1 MKNLL
6 TTISLLLLT
15 SVIAPNAIADEYT
28 GTLKIGYVY
37 NDEEGNQG
45 VYQPTYNTYEGM
57 AVSLEGFNYR
67 YKNGTRLFGNLK
79 NVTLNNRHI
88 VFGAARTNKF
98 NLRLSHNKYRRSYS
112 FEEDRATRRLFSN
125 GSLWL
130 QAHQNIRIFGGYG
143 QINKSGQSFDLFE
156 AVGLKQLNEFDY
168 SQKFYNVGAKLS
180 RDGSYLQL
188 ELRGSNFDDEL
199 GKASQRNSKMIR
211 VTGSSP
217 LTNLKNFYVNAG
229 FQNYK
234 VEISNTSDTL
244 NSNTG
249 WGGIRYFSRGGMQ
262 LKYSFIW
269 DRSRRTGDL
278 VATDKI
284 ANRVQF
290 GKVWRS
296 RGGLSFGYSHLI
308 NDDVR
313 DEVKTNGYF
322 VSTWFKPGNR
332 VTLRGSYGSEIT
344 EVESGSTL
352 TGDKNLTRL
361 RGSIS
366 YKHKYGR
373 WRAKI
378 EDKSVENDDI
388 GSRADFMKVGTD
400 LTVSYEKYGEL
411 QAAYDYFEGDYQNT
425 AGSFVFSDHVFHGD
439 VLSKRHNNFQL
450 GFGGTYLRSKQNLD
464 LESFSVR
471 FTGNYDF
478 NGGYNLEV
486 TYSAHNFDDFNDPSP
501 VYNQYFTANIVKIV
515 LAKEL

>member
-6 TTISLLLLT
+6 TAISFLLLT
-15 SVIAPNAIADEYT
+15 ALMAPNALADEYT

-37 NDEEGNQG
+37 NDEKGNQG
-45 VYQPTYNTYEGM
+45 VYQPTYNTYEGL
-57 AVSLEGFNYR
+57 AVSLEGFKYI
-67 YKNGTRLFGNLK
+67 YKNGTRLFGNFR
-79 NVTLNNRHI
+79 NVTLNNRHL
-88 VFGAARTNKF
+88 VFGAANTNKF

-112 FEEDRATRRLFSN
+112 FDEDRASRRLYSN

-130 QAHQNIRIFGGYG
+130 QAHKNIRFFGGYG
-143 QINKSGQSFDLFE
+143 QIDKRGQSLDLFE
-156 AVGLKQLNEFDY
+156 PAGLRQLNEFDY
-168 SQKFYNVGAKLS
+168 SQKFYNVGLKLS
-180 RDGSYLQL
+180 SSAAYAQL
-188 ELRGSNFDDEL
+188 ELRGSNFDDQL
-199 GKASQRNSKMIR
+199 GKTSPRNSKMIR
-211 VTGSSP
+211 VSGSSP
-217 LTNLKNFYVNAG
+217 VTNLKNFYVNAG

-234 VEISNTSDTL
+234 VEISNTDDTL

-249 WGGIRYFSRGGMQ
+249 WGGIRYFSRSGYQ

-278 VATDKI
+278 TATDKI
-284 ANRVQF
+284 ANRLQL
-290 GKVWRS
+290 GKVWRGI
-296 RGGLSFGYSHLI
+296 GGLSFGYSHLI

-322 VSTWFKPGNR
+322 LSTWLKPGIR

-373 WRAKI
+373 WRARF
-378 EDKSVENDDI
+378 EDKSVENRDI
-388 GSRADFMKVGTD
+388 GSTADFMKAGTD

-411 QAAYDYFEGDYQNT
+411 QAAYDYIEGDYQNA

-439 VLSKRHNNFQL
+439 ALLKRHNNFQL
-450 GFGGTYLRSKQNLD
+450 GFGGTYLRSRQDLN

-471 FTGNYDF
+471 FSGNYDF
-478 NGGYNLEV
+478 NSGYNLEI
-486 TYSAHNFDDFNDPSP
+486 TYSAHNFDDFNDSSP
-501 VYNQYFTANIVKIV
+501 VYNQYYTANIVKIV

>member
-6 TTISLLLLT
+6 TAISLLLLT
-15 SVIAPNAIADEYT
+15 ALLTPSAFADEYA
-28 GTLKIGYVY
+28 GTLKIGYLY

-45 VYQPTYNTYEGM
+45 VYQPTYNTYEGL

-67 YKNGTRLFGNLK
+67 YKNGTRLFGNFK
-79 NVTLNNRHI
+79 NLTLNNRHL
-88 VFGAARTNKF
+88 VFGAASTNKF
-98 NLRLSHNKYRRSYS
+98 NLRFRHNKYRRSYS
-112 FEEDRATRRLFSN
+112 FDEDRASRRRYSN

-130 QAHQNIRIFGGYG
+130 QAHKNIRILGGYG
-143 QINKSGQSFDLFE
+143 QINKSGQSLDLFE
-156 AVGLKQLNEFDY
+156 PAGLKQLNEFDY
-168 SQKFYNVGAKLS
+168 SQKFYNVGVKLS
-180 RDGSYLQL
+180 RKAAYAQL

-199 GKASQRNSKMIR
+199 GKASPRNSKMIR

-217 LTNLKNFYVNAG
+217 LTNLSNFYINAG

-234 VEISNTSDTL
+234 VKISDTNDTL

-249 WGGIRYFSRGGMQ
+249 WGGIRYFSRSGFQ

-278 VATDKI
+278 TATDKI
-284 ANRVQF
+284 ANRLQL
-290 GKVWRS
+290 GKVWRGQ
-296 RGGLSFGYSHLI
+296 GGLSFGYSHLI

-322 VSTWFKPGNR
+322 VSTWLKPGIR

-366 YKHKYGR
+366 YKHEYGR
-373 WRAKI
+373 WRARF

-388 GSRADFMKVGTD
+388 GSRADFIKVGTD

-411 QAAYDYFEGDYQNT
+411 QAAYDYFEGDYQNA

-439 VLSKRHNNFQL
+439 VLSKRHINFQL
-450 GFGGTYLRSKQNLD
+450 GFGGTYLRSRQNLD

-501 VYNQYFTANIVKIV
+501 VYNQYYTANIVKIV
-515 LAKEL
+515 LAKKL